1 MNGWGAFPPCAD
13 GRGFRLDQIGCSRM
27 AKALTD
33 HPDWCF
39 WLNENIRRGCDHTIL
54 LETLVKNGF
63 DKASIRMV
71 LCDHTI
77 LLKTPVKNGFDKA
90 SIRIVLDDQR
100 AYAGSELPTPPLT
113 VSPQRDHDR
122 PSLTMGDG
130 PFLVSQVLTE
140 KLQLY
145 ILPEFLSTQ
154 ECRNIVAVGSDQ
166 LRASM
171 VSLPDQRKIN
181 SPDENKDTS
190 QGYVDPSYRTS
201 QTCDLS
207 LLNNDFVKTVDDK
220 ICGAMG
226 IPAQFSEGTQLQR
239 YNVGQ
244 QFRQHTDYFAPATD
258 EYAAFC
264 AEKGN
269 RTWTFMIYLND
280 VQKGGGTHFFAI
292 NRTVLPRRG
301 TAIAWNNRYPDGQV
315 NPDTLHAGLPVEEGC
330 KMIITKWF
338 RER

>member
-1 MNGWGAFPPCAD
+1 
-13 GRGFRLDQIGCSRM
+13 M

-33 HPDWCF
+33 HPDWCL
-39 WLNENIRRGCDHTIL
+39 WLHENIRRGCDHVAL
-54 LETLVKNGF
+54 VETLLQNDF
-63 DKASIRMV
+63 DQASIR
-71 LCDHTI
+71 
-77 LLKTPVKNGFDKA
+77 A
-90 SIRIVLDDQR
+90 VLDGRR
-100 AYAGSELPTPPLT
+100 AFVGNELPKLPL
-113 VSPQRDHDR
+113 SRPHRDHDR
-122 PSLTMGDG
+122 PCLTRGDG

-145 ILPEFLSTQ
+145 ILPDFLTTQ
-154 ECRNIVAVGSDQ
+154 ECQDIVAVGGDQ

-171 VSLPDQRKIN
+171 ISFPDQNIN
-181 SPDENKDTS
+181 NSAGENRNTS
-190 QGYVDPSYRTS
+190 SVYVDPSFRTS

-207 LLNNDFVKTVDDK
+207 LLDNNSVKTVDDK

-226 IPAQFSEGTQLQR
+226 IPARFSEGMQLQR
-239 YNVGQ
+239 YEVGQ

-280 VQKGGGTHFFAI
+280 VQQGGGTHFFAI
-292 NRTVLPRRG
+292 NQTILPRRG

-315 NPDTLHAGLPVEEGC
+315 NPDTLHSGLPVEKGC

>member
-1 MNGWGAFPPCAD
+1 
-13 GRGFRLDQIGCSRM
+13 M

-33 HPDWCF
+33 HPDWCS
-39 WLNENIRRGCDHTIL
+39 WLNENISRGCDHTVL
-54 LETLVKNGF
+54 VETLLNNGF
-63 DKASIRMV
+63 DQ
-71 LCDHTI
+71 
-77 LLKTPVKNGFDKA
+77 A
-90 SIRIVLDDQR
+90 SIRIVLDGR
-100 AYAGSELPTPPLT
+100 RTFAGSELPKPPLT
-113 VSPQRDHDR
+113 ASLQRDHDR
-122 PSLTMGDG
+122 PCLTTGDG
-130 PFLVSQVLTE
+130 THLVSQVLTG

-145 ILPEFLSTQ
+145 ILPEFLSTR
-154 ECRNIVAVGSDQ
+154 ECQDIFAVGRDQ

-171 VSLPDQRKIN
+171 ISFPGQRKN
-181 SPDENKDTS
+181 NPADENKGIS
-190 QGYVDPSYRTS
+190 PAYVDPSYRTS

-207 LLNNDFVKTVDDK
+207 LLDNDFVKAVDGK

-226 IPAQFSEGTQLQR
+226 IPAQFSEGTQLQL
-239 YNVGQ
+239 YDVGQ

-280 VQKGGGTHFFAI
+280 VLQGGGTHFFAI
-292 NRTVLPRRG
+292 NQTIQPRQG
-301 TAIAWNNRYPDGQV
+301 TAIAWNNRHPDGRV

>member
-1 MNGWGAFPPCAD
+1 
-13 GRGFRLDQIGCSRM
+13 M

-33 HPDWCF
+33 HPDWCL
-39 WLNENIRRGCDHTIL
+39 WLNENMRRGCDHTAL
-54 LETLVKNGF
+54 VETLLKNGF
-63 DKASIRMV
+63 DQ
-71 LCDHTI
+71 T
-77 LLKTPVKNGFDKA
+77 
-90 SIRIVLDDQR
+90 SIRI
-100 AYAGSELPTPPLT
+100 
-113 VSPQRDHDR
+113 
-122 PSLTMGDG
+122 
-130 PFLVSQVLTE
+130 
-140 KLQLY
+140 
-145 ILPEFLSTQ
+145 
-154 ECRNIVAVGSDQ
+154 VGSDQ

-171 VSLPDQRKIN
+171 ISFPDQRKN
-181 SPDENKDTS
+181 YPADENKDTS
-190 QGYVDPSYRTS
+190 PGYVDPSYRTS

-207 LLNNDFVKTVDDK
+207 LLDNDFVKGVDDK

-239 YNVGQ
+239 YDVGQ

-280 VQKGGGTHFFAI
+280 VQQGGGTHFFAI
-292 NRTVLPRRG
+292 NQTILPRRG
-301 TAIAWNNRYPDGQV
+301 TAIAWNNRYPDGHV

>member
-1 MNGWGAFPPCAD
+1 MV
-13 GRGFRLDQIGCSRM
+13 
-27 AKALTD
+27 KALTD
-33 HPDWCF
+33 HPDWCL
-39 WLNENIRRGCDHTIL
+39 WLNENIRRGCDHTAL
-54 LETLVKNGF
+54 VETLLKNDF
-63 DKASIRMV
+63 DQ
-71 LCDHTI
+71 
-77 LLKTPVKNGFDKA
+77 A
-90 SIRIVLDDQR
+90 SIRIVLDGRR
-100 AYAGSELPTPPLT
+100 AFAGSELSKLLLT
-113 VSPQRDHDR
+113 TSPQRDHDQ
-122 PSLTMGDG
+122 PALTMGDG

-145 ILPEFLSTQ
+145 ILPEFLSTR
-154 ECRNIVAVGSDQ
+154 ECQDIVAVGSDQ
-166 LRASM
+166 LRASTI
-171 VSLPDQRKIN
+171 SFPDQRKN
-181 SPDENKDTS
+181 SLAGENKDTS
-190 QGYVDPSYRTS
+190 PAYIDPDYRTS

-207 LLNNDFVKTVDDK
+207 LLGNDFVKAVDDK

-239 YNVGQ
+239 YDVGQ
-244 QFRQHTDYFAPATD
+244 QFRQHTDYFATATD

-280 VQKGGGTHFFAI
+280 VLQGGGTHFFAI
-292 NRTVLPRRG
+292 NQTILPRRG

-330 KMIITKWF
+330 KLIITKWF

>member
-1 MNGWGAFPPCAD
+1 
-13 GRGFRLDQIGCSRM
+13 M

-33 HPDWCF
+33 HPDWCL
-39 WLNENIRRGCDHTIL
+39 WLHENIRRGCDHTVL
-54 LETLVKNGF
+54 VETLLKNGF
-63 DKASIRMV
+63 DQ
-71 LCDHTI
+71 
-77 LLKTPVKNGFDKA
+77 A
-90 SIRIVLDDQR
+90 SIRIVLDGR
-100 AYAGSELPTPPLT
+100 RSFARSELPKLLLT
-113 VSPQRDHDR
+113 TSPQRDHDQ
-122 PSLTMGDG
+122 PGLTMGDG

-145 ILPEFLSTQ
+145 ILPEFLSTR
-154 ECRNIVAVGSDQ
+154 ECQDIVAVGSDQ

-171 VSLPDQRKIN
+171 ISFPADQRKN
-181 SPDENKDTS
+181 NPAGDNKDTS
-190 QGYVDPSYRTS
+190 PAYVDPSFRTS

-207 LLNNDFVKTVDDK
+207 LLDDDLVKTVDDK
-220 ICGAMG
+220 ICSAVG
-226 IPAQFSEGTQLQR
+226 IPARFSEGTQLQR
-239 YNVGQ
+239 YDVGQ

-280 VQKGGGTHFFAI
+280 VQQGGGTYFSAI
-292 NRTVLPRRG
+292 NQTILPRRG

-315 NPDTLHAGLPVEEGC
+315 NPDTLHAGLPVEKGC
-330 KMIITKWF
+330 KLIITKWF